1 MTVKFPSKYWSKGG
15 NTTPQLLNRAM
26 LGKAVLLA
34 GATLLVLGLPV
45 AAAGQA
51 CEETLVVG
59 VRSIE
64 AGDCL
69 RVLPGGTVQGPLTV
83 TGQLLIDGTLEDPVL
98 VEGPI
103 RFEGGRGSI
112 THAEFSPGATLSTA
126 APARNRVDLVVS
138 DTTFRPPDGTTTI
151 VLTGPYRAEFT
162 RAAFEG
168 DGLGLT
174 AQVAAEGTSLSVTES
189 RFGGPGRAIE
199 LAVSGSH
206 GARISLDRNT
216 FRSPSVGQASYG
228 GEFGLVAVRGADG
241 TTDRPTVVTSTGN
254 QYEGGVVGLSLDAPN
269 YRFLSTSDTFRANGA
284 AVLLGQEGRNAIF
297 DRTTFLDTIDYD
309 LVLPSTAEATL
320 KDPIRFDS
328 SKVFIS
334 QGSAVTLEEGKSR
347 TRLTYDWMLDHR
359 AATASAAVG
368 LAILG
373 FGASSVGRSLFTKF
387 LFVPLYARLSPEDVL
402 NHEKR
407 QEILAFVRDNPG
419 VHLRR
424 IGHLLSISY
433 GTLTYHLYRLEREG
447 YITFAQE
454 GLFKR
459 YYSTAGRMKEVAK
472 EKPMPTALRDLERQI
487 YETILANP
495 GSAQSHLAQ
504 KLGLSRQALHYHI
517 KKLEKS
523 GFISK
528 VPQGRETLIY
538 AAPTSTPP
546 TEPEPANT

>member
-1 MTVKFPSKYWSKGG
+1 
-15 NTTPQLLNRAM
+15 M
-26 LGKAVLLA
+26 LGKALVIA
-34 GATLLVLGLPV
+34 GATLLVLTLPL
-45 AAAGQA
+45 AAAA
-51 CEETLVVG
+51 PDCEEALTVG
-59 VRSIE
+59 ARSVGP
-64 AGDCL
+64 GDCL
-69 RVLPGGTVQGPLTV
+69 RVLSGGTIVGPLTV
-83 TGQLLIDGTLEDPVL
+83 AGQLRIEGTLENPV
-98 VEGPI
+98 VVHGPI
-103 RFEGGRGSI
+103 RLEGGQGSI
-112 THAEFSPGATLSTA
+112 THATFSRGATLSA
-126 APARNRVDLVVS
+126 AATTRERVDLLVS
-138 DTTFRPPDGTTTI
+138 DSSFQSPDGTTTV

-162 RAAFEG
+162 RVAFEG
-168 DGLGLT
+168 EGLGLS
-174 AQVAAEGTSLSVTES
+174 AQVAAESTSLSVTEGT
-189 RFGGPGRAIE
+189 FGGPGRAIE

-216 FRSPSVGQASYG
+216 FRSPTAELESYG
-228 GEFGLVAVRGADG
+228 GEFGLVSVRGSEG
-241 TTDRPTVVTSTGN
+241 TTSRPTVITSTGN
-254 QYEGGVVGLSLDAPN
+254 VYEGGVVGLSLDAPN

-284 AVLLGQEGRNAIF
+284 AVLVGQEGRNAIF
-297 DRTTFLDTIDYD
+297 DRTTFLDTVDYD
-309 LVLPSTAEATL
+309 LVLPSTAEATV
-320 KDPIRFDS
+320 KDPVRFDS

-334 QGSAVTLEEGKSR
+334 QSSTITLEEGKSR
-347 TRLTYDWMLDHR
+347 TRLTYDWMVDHR

-373 FGASSVGRSLFTKF
+373 FGASSIGRSLFTKF
-387 LFVPLYARLSPEDVL
+387 LFVPLYARLSHEDVL

-459 YYSTAGRMKEVAK
+459 YYSTAGRMKEMAK

-487 YETILANP
+487 YETILAHP

-538 AAPTSTPP
+538 AAPTSTPS